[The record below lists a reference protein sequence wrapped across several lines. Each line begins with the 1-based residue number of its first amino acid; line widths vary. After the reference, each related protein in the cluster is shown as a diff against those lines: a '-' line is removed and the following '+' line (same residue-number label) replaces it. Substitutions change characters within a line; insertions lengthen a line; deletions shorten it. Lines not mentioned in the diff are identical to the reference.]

1 MIDKLERRRERWL
14 EKLVE
19 TRESKAKMM
28 AKIQENNNNSR
39 VLEEISMLRQALYE
53 VDSKKLLPKEI
64 LIDEE

>member
-1 MIDKLERRRERWL
+1 
-14 EKLVE
+14 VE